1 MAGLK
6 RLSPRELRRAQER
19 MLKNLGLDVEEMGSA
34 EEAVIKFPGKT
45 LTIRGSSVFVLK
57 TGGEKVVQLVG
68 GEVVEEKAVEEASA
82 YTPVEEDVLLVA
94 SQAGVSEEEA
104 RQALV
109 EAGGDLAKAIL
120 SLRSRQ

>member
-6 RLSPRELRRAQER
+6 RLSPRELRRAQDR

-34 EEAVIKFPGKT
+34 EEAVIKFTGKT
-45 LTIRGSSVFVLK
+45 LTIRGPSVFVLK

-120 SLRSRQ
+120 SLRSRR

>member
-19 MLKNLGLDVEEMGSA
+19 MLKNLGLDVEEMGGA

-45 LTIRGSSVFVLK
+45 LTIRGPSVFVLK

-68 GEVVEEKAVEEASA
+68 GEVVEEKAVEEAPA

-94 SQAGVSEEEA
+94 SQAGG
-104 RQALV
+104 L
-109 EAGGDLAKAIL
+109 GGGGPPGLG
-120 SLRSRQ
+120 

>member
-1 MAGLK
+1 MK

-19 MLKNLGLDVEEMGSA
+19 MLKNLGLDVEEMGQA
-34 EEAVIKFPGKT
+34 EEATIKFQDRT
-45 LTIRGSSVFVLK
+45 LTIKGPSVFVLK
-57 TGGEKVVQLVG
+57 TGGERVVQLVG
-68 GEVVEEKAVEEASA
+68 GEVVEAKAGEEVTA
-82 YTPVEEDVLLVA
+82 YTPIDEDVLLVA

-120 SLRSRQ
+120 SLRSRR

>member
-19 MLKNLGLDVEEMGSA
+19 MLKNLGLDVEEMGCA

-45 LTIRGSSVFVLK
+45 LTIRGPSVFVLK

-68 GEVVEEKAVEEASA
+68 GEVVEEKAVDEVPA

-120 SLRSRQ
+120 YLRSRR

>member
-1 MAGLK
+1 
-6 RLSPRELRRAQER
+6 
-19 MLKNLGLDVEEMGSA
+19 
-34 EEAVIKFPGKT
+34 
-45 LTIRGSSVFVLK
+45 VLK

-68 GEVVEEKAVEEASA
+68 GEVVEEKAVEEVPA
-82 YTPVEEDVLLVA
+82 YTPVEEDVLIVA

-120 SLRSRQ
+120 SLRSRR

>member
-1 MAGLK
+1 LK

-19 MLKNLGLDVEEMGSA
+19 MLKNLGLDVEEMGQA
-34 EEAVIKFPGKT
+34 DEATIKFHDRT
-45 LTIRGSSVFVLK
+45 LTIKGPSVFVLK
-57 TGGEKVVQLVG
+57 TGGERVVQLVG
-68 GEVVEEKAVEEASA
+68 GEVVEAKAGEEVTA
-82 YTPVEEDVLLVA
+82 YTPIDEDVLLVA

-120 SLRSRQ
+120 SLRSRR